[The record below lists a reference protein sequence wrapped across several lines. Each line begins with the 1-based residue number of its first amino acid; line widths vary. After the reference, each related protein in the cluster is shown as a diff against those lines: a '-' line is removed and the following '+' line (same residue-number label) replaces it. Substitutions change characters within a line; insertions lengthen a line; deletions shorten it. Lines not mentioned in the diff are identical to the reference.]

1 MCYFERL
8 REEQTPHIIN
18 PLILIMRVTILGSG
32 SAIPV
37 AERAQSGVLLEGGWQ
52 DEIPLL
58 VDCGSGVLHKLTQA
72 SIGPEK
78 IKTIFL
84 THHHLDHMSDLLPL
98 ITARWLLGHTKTRIY
113 GPEGTQKL
121 IKDLLDLYEYVKQQV
136 SIYVTE
142 LKDGSAIE
150 VEGMRVEC
158 LQTVHSAQN
167 LAYKFENEVVISGDT
182 EPFERMG
189 EFAKGC
195 KLLIHECSFPD
206 GFKAIKHTTPAKL
219 GEVLKNCDV
228 ETLVLTHLYPPMEN
242 KEREIIE
249 SVRKN
254 FRGKVFI
261 ARDLARF
268 EV

>member
-1 MCYFERL
+1 
-8 REEQTPHIIN
+8 
-18 PLILIMRVTILGSG
+18 MRITILGSG

-37 AERAQSGVLLEGGWQ
+37 PERTQSGILLEGDKG
-52 DEIPLL
+52 DKIPILI
-58 VDCGSGVLHKLTQA
+58 DCGSGILHRLAQLGV
-72 SIGPEK
+72 GPEK

-98 ITARWLLGHTKTRIY
+98 ITARWLMGHTETSIY
-113 GPEGTQKL
+113 GPEGTEKL
-121 IKDLLDLYEYVKQQV
+121 IKNLLDLYEYVKQQV
-136 SIYVTE
+136 SISVKE

-158 LQTVHSAQN
+158 LKTVHSAQN
-167 LAYKFENEVVISGDT
+167 LAYKFGNGVVISGDT
-182 EPFERMG
+182 EPFERMS

-206 GFKAIKHTTPAKL
+206 ELNVAKHTTPTTL

-228 ETLVLTHLYPPMEN
+228 ETLVLTHLYPQTEG
-242 KEREIIE
+242 KEGEIIE
-249 SVRKN
+249 SVRRHFKG
-254 FRGKVFI
+254 RVII
-261 ARDLARF
+261 AGDLACF